1 MATAEA
7 FIDYDY
13 TLNTS
18 LQVGDLLYCACVSS
32 NDGFKV
38 NTANPVLFGRLV
50 EIGINPNRL
59 YFSYSGFGVLP
70 DTIPCP
76 PKDTRFLMFS
86 KDKRVNNSDLNGY
99 YAKVTFKNND
109 INNASELFAIS
120 SETTFSSK

>member
-18 LQVGDLLYCACVSS
+18 LQVGDLLYCACISS

-86 KDKRVNNSDLNGY
+86 KDKAVNEASLKGY
-99 YAKVTFKNND
+99 YNLVTFIND
-109 INNASELFAIS
+109 DKEREAELFVVN
-120 SETTFSSK
+120 SETGFSSK